1 MKIDKLNVVEKPKI
15 LTIEKYFGEM
25 PLTDEQKKKRIDMC
39 EDFEVFL
46 LYIIELG
53 EELDRMQLDIL
64 IGQLQMG
71 FIEIASKHLDMTEAI
86 IERINEDAMYI
97 AETTKKNLDVPF
109 FTSPDRAR
117 LVAENETQSLFN
129 LSEFDRAKEQGFKF
143 DAIYTGYLGTEE
155 EIEAVK
161 GIIRDFADEKTRET
175 HALAD
180 GQKVDID
187 TPFIVGNSLMMFPT
201 DTSLGAP
208 PEEIINCRC
217 IMRYSRT
224 F

>member
-1 MKIDKLNVVEKPKI
+1 MKIDKLNVVEKSKI
-15 LTIEKYFGEM
+15 LTIEQYFGEM

-46 LYIIELG
+46 IYIIELG
-53 EELDRMQLDIL
+53 EELEQMQLDIL
-64 IGQLQMG
+64 ISRLQTG
-71 FIEIASKHLDMTEAI
+71 FTEIAYKYIPLSDEI
-86 IERINEDAMYI
+86 IERINEDAIYI

-109 FTSPDRAR
+109 FTSTDRAR

-129 LSEFDRAKEQGFKF
+129 LSEFERAKEQGFRFKEWL
-143 DAIYTGYLGTEE
+143 AML
-155 EIEAVK
+155 
-161 GIIRDFADEKTRET
+161 DEKTRET
-175 HALAD
+175 HAMAD

-217 IMRYSRT
+217 VMKYTQT

>member
-64 IGQLQMG
+64 IGQLQIG
-71 FIEIASKHLDMTEAI
+71 FIEIADNYMDLTEPI
-86 IERINEDAMYI
+86 IERINEDAIYI

-109 FTSPDRAR
+109 FTSPDRAK

-129 LSEFDRAKEQGFKF
+129 LSEFERAKEQGFMYKEWL
-143 DAIYTGYLGTEE
+143 AML
-155 EIEAVK
+155 
-161 GIIRDFADEKTRET
+161 DEKTRET
-175 HALAD
+175 HAMAD

-187 TPFIVGNSLMMFPT
+187 TPFVVGDSLMMFPT
-201 DTSLGAP
+201 DTSLGASP
-208 PEEIINCRC
+208 QEIINCRC
-217 IMRYSRT
+217 IMKYSRT

>member
-25 PLTDEQKKKRIDMC
+25 PLTEEQKKKRIDMC

-53 EELDRMQLDIL
+53 EELERMQLDIL

-143 DAIYTGYLGTEE
+143 KEWLAML
-155 EIEAVK
+155 
-161 GIIRDFADEKTRET
+161 DEKTRET
-175 HALAD
+175 HAMAD

>member
-64 IGQLQMG
+64 TGQLQMG
-71 FIEIASKHLDMTEAI
+71 FIEIASKHLDMTEEI

-143 DAIYTGYLGTEE
+143 KEWLAML
-155 EIEAVK
+155 
-161 GIIRDFADEKTRET
+161 DEKTRET
-175 HALAD
+175 HAMAD

>member
-143 DAIYTGYLGTEE
+143 KEWLAML
-155 EIEAVK
+155 
-161 GIIRDFADEKTRET
+161 DEKTRET
-175 HALAD
+175 HAVAD

>member
-129 LSEFDRAKEQGFKF
+129 LSEFERAKEQGFKF
-143 DAIYTGYLGTEE
+143 KEWLAML
-155 EIEAVK
+155 
-161 GIIRDFADEKTRET
+161 DEKTRET
-175 HALAD
+175 HAMAD

>member
-71 FIEIASKHLDMTEAI
+71 FIEIANKHLDMTEAI

-143 DAIYTGYLGTEE
+143 KEWLAML
-155 EIEAVK
+155 
-161 GIIRDFADEKTRET
+161 DEKTRET
-175 HALAD
+175 HAMAD

>member
-1 MKIDKLNVVEKPKI
+1 MKIDKLNVVEKTKV
-15 LTIEKYFGEM
+15 LTIEQYFGEM
-25 PLTDEQKKKRIDMC
+25 PLTDEEKKKRIDMC
-39 EDFEVFL
+39 EDFEIFL
-46 LYIIELG
+46 FYILELG
-53 EELDRMQLDIL
+53 EELDRMALEVL
-64 IGQLQMG
+64 ISRLQVG
-71 FIEIASKHLDMTEAI
+71 FIEITGNYMELTDDVL
-86 IERINEDAMYI
+86 ERINEDAIYI

-117 LVAENETQSLFN
+117 LVAENETQSLCN
-129 LSEFDRAKEQGFKF
+129 LSEFDRAKEQGFKYKEWL
-143 DAIYTGYLGTEE
+143 AML
-155 EIEAVK
+155 
-161 GIIRDFADEKTRET
+161 DEKTRET
-175 HALAD
+175 HAMAD

>member
-53 EELDRMQLDIL
+53 EELERMQLDIL

-143 DAIYTGYLGTEE
+143 KEWLAML
-155 EIEAVK
+155 
-161 GIIRDFADEKTRET
+161 DEKTRET
-175 HALAD
+175 HAMAD

>member
-53 EELDRMQLDIL
+53 EELERMQLDIL

-143 DAIYTGYLGTEE
+143 KEWLAML
-155 EIEAVK
+155 
-161 GIIRDFADEKTRET
+161 DEKTRET
-175 HALAD
+175 HAMAD

-217 IMRYSRT
+217 IMRYSRE

>member
-1 MKIDKLNVVEKPKI
+1 MKIDKLNLVEKPKI

-53 EELDRMQLDIL
+53 EELERMQLDIL

-143 DAIYTGYLGTEE
+143 KEWLAML
-155 EIEAVK
+155 
-161 GIIRDFADEKTRET
+161 DEKTRET

-217 IMRYSRT
+217 VMRYGRT

>member
-143 DAIYTGYLGTEE
+143 KEWLAML
-155 EIEAVK
+155 
-161 GIIRDFADEKTRET
+161 DEKTRET

>member
-1 MKIDKLNVVEKPKI
+1 MKDKLNVVEKPKI

-143 DAIYTGYLGTEE
+143 KEWLAML
-155 EIEAVK
+155 
-161 GIIRDFADEKTRET
+161 DEKTRET
-175 HALAD
+175 HAMAD

>member
-143 DAIYTGYLGTEE
+143 KEWLAML
-155 EIEAVK
+155 
-161 GIIRDFADEKTRET
+161 DEKTRET
-175 HALAD
+175 HAMAD

-217 IMRYSRT
+217 IMRYSRE

>member
-143 DAIYTGYLGTEE
+143 KEWLAML
-155 EIEAVK
+155 
-161 GIIRDFADEKTRET
+161 DEKTRET
-175 HALAD
+175 HAMAD